1 MKIRKINRLL
11 ISVALPLLIGAIAGM
26 FTSEAI
32 PGWYTSLNHPAISP
46 PNWVFGPVWTV
57 LYILMGFSFYMVWNL
72 PSGKIRTLAFSVY
85 FFQLLLNFSWSFL
98 FFYFKQIGLGLLDIV
113 VLWLCIPF
121 MISLFYKMRPAAA
134 YINIPY
140 FLWVSFATILNA
152 AFFKLN

>member
-1 MKIRKINRLL
+1 MKTMNIIRFLV
-11 ISVALPLLIGAIAGM
+11 SVTLPLLIGAVAGL
-26 FTSEAI
+26 FTSNAI
-32 PGWYTSLNHPAISP
+32 PLWYASLNHPIISP

-57 LYILMGFSFYMVWNL
+57 LYTLMGVSFYLVWNL
-72 PSGKIRTLAFSVY
+72 PKGKEKTRALIVY
-85 FFQLLLNFSWSFL
+85 FIQLFLNFSWSFL
-98 FFYFKQIGLGLLDIV
+98 FFYFRQIGLGLLDIV
-113 VLWLCIPF
+113 LLWLCIPF